1 MIKRMV
7 TKEML
12 VDNPYEKWNQFID
25 LLAME
30 ECGDL
35 TELQKVAHLCFW
47 YDIEVQ
53 NGGHLQ
59 YFLNRG
65 TKLVKE
71 SVNALKTIGANSQA
85 AILTKALNIFTTME
99 LTKADSVDE
108 YIEMAEEGKF
118 LELDLEYY
126 AIEPAIDDYL
136 EQYLEKY
143 ETEFVLI
150 KE

>member
-1 MIKRMV
+1 MIKRTI

-12 VDNPYEKWNQFID
+12 NENPYEKWNQFID

-30 ECGDL
+30 EYRDL
-35 TELQKVAHLCFW
+35 TDIQKVAHLCFW
-47 YDIEVQ
+47 YDSEVQ

-65 TKLVKE
+65 TKLVQQ
-71 SVNALKTIGANSQA
+71 SLDALKTIGANAQA
-85 AILTKALNIFTTME
+85 HILTKAANTFNTME
-99 LTKADSVDE
+99 RARIDSVDE
-108 YIEMAEEGKF
+108 FIEVEEEGKF

-126 AIEPAIDDYL
+126 QIEHTINDLL

-143 ETEFVLI
+143 ETEFILVE
-150 KE
+150 K